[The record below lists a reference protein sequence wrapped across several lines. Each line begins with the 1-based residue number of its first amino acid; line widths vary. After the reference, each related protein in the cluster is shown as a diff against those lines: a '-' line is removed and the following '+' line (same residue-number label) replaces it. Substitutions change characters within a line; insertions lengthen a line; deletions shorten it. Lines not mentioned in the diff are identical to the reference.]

1 MGYGDEIMAAGEAKR
16 LQDAGDPRPVAILDR
31 HARPRWHGL
40 WQGNPRIARAWD
52 VAHGLDVQRI
62 VNGPR
67 CRPYVDYARME
78 REFNAAWPGRPY
90 DIKIVDA
97 KFPWRY
103 TDWRASPG
111 ELCCVERLK
120 PRGYIVV
127 EPNVKGS
134 FTANKDWGWGRWQA
148 LVHRLDLDWVQLG
161 PPRTRLLEGVTHI
174 ETPTFLD
181 ACRVLSGAR
190 AAVLPEGGLHHAAAA
205 LGIPAVVIFGGMMS
219 PANTGYEAHVNLFD
233 VMGGAS
239 PCGMRAP
246 CDHCARAMAAIRP
259 NIVAAHLEQL
269 Q

>member
-16 LQDAGDPRPVAILDR
+16 LQDVGDPRPVAILDR
-31 HARPRWHGL
+31 HGRPRWHGL
-40 WQGNPRIARAWD
+40 WEGNPRIARPGD

-78 REFNAAWPGRPY
+78 REFNAACPGRPY

-103 TDWRASPG
+103 TDWRTTPG

-134 FTANKDWGWGRWQA
+134 FTANKD
-148 LVHRLDLDWVQLG
+148 
-161 PPRTRLLEGVTHI
+161 
-174 ETPTFLD
+174 
-181 ACRVLSGAR
+181 GA
-190 AAVLPEGGLHHAAAA
+190 
-205 LGIPAVVIFGGMMS
+205 
-219 PANTGYEAHVNLFD
+219 
-233 VMGGAS
+233 GGAGKPWCAGS
-239 PCGMRAP
+239 TATGCSSDRRAP
-246 CDHCARAMAAIRP
+246 GYSRASGISKRRRSSMPAGCFRARVRRSCPRAGCTMRRRP
-259 NIVAAHLEQL
+259 
-269 Q
+269 